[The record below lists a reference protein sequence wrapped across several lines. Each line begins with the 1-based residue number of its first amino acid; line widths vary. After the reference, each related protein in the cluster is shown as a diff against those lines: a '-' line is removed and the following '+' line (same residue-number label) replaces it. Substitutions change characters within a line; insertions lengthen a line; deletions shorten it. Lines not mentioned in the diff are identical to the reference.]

1 MSRFL
6 ELKKIVVKDPFWSS
20 RQKLISKVVIP
31 HQEKVLNDRIPGI
44 EKSHAIA
51 NFRIAAGMEDGDFY
65 GYVFQDSDLAKWLEG
80 AAYSLIIAP
89 DTELEGRVDR
99 IIDIIEKAQQPD
111 GYLDTYFIVKEPD
124 RKFQN
129 LQECH
134 ELYCAGHM
142 MEAAVAYFEATGK
155 DKLLKVMQKTADC
168 IDHYIGAEDGKI
180 HGIPGHEE
188 VEIGLLRMYQV
199 TGNKRDLDLAEYFL
213 NERGKNPSFFKEEKK
228 RRGWSVAENN
238 PENSARSE
246 EYHQIYA
253 PVRMQKEAR
262 GHSVRAM
269 YLYTAM
275 AEYAD
280 VRKDEEMKHA
290 CEGLWHNVA
299 ERQMYITGGIG
310 QEARWE
316 GFTYDY
322 DLPNDT
328 AYAETCASI
337 GLIMFSSKMLR
348 LEKDGKYADVM
359 ERALYNGVL
368 SGMQLDGSR
377 FFYVNPL
384 EVIPGRSGKMPGY
397 EHIRTQ
403 RPAWFP
409 CACCPPNIVRLLT
422 SIGRYAWEEDDN
434 TIYSHFFLG
443 GTADLSLAKVDVT
456 SKFPREGEI
465 SYIIDPKTEEPF
477 AIAIHIPEYLEE
489 YHVFVNGTPAEE
501 YSLEKGYLYLRRS
514 WKKGDQIALKA
525 RLAVRRIYANPLVRA
540 NIGCVALMR
549 GPIVYCIE
557 SVDNA
562 ENLAGLWLTRGAE
575 CRVVAPPQG
584 LPQDLDA
591 IAVRGVRTTAG
602 DALYS
607 TQPPKDMEV
616 TITAI
621 PYFAWGNRGENEM
634 RVWIHEK

>member
-6 ELKKIVVKDPFWSS
+6 ELKNVVVDDPFWSP
-20 RQKLISKVVIP
+20 RQKLVSGVVIP
-31 HQEKVLNDRIPGI
+31 YQEKILNDKIPGI

-51 NFRIAAGMEDGDFY
+51 NFRIAAGMEEGDFY

-80 AAYSLIIAP
+80 VAYSLIISP
-89 DTELEGRVDR
+89 DTELEGRADR

-142 MEAAVAYFEATGK
+142 MEAAVAYYEATGK
-155 DKLLKVMQKTADC
+155 DKLLKVMQKVADC
-168 IDHYIGAEDGKI
+168 IDHCIGAEDGKI

-188 VEIGLLRMYQV
+188 IEIGLLRMYQV
-199 TGNKRDLDLAEYFL
+199 TGNKKDLDLAEYFL
-213 NERGKNPSFFKEEKK
+213 NERGKNPSFFKEEKAK
-228 RRGWSVAENN
+228 RGWSISENN

-246 EYHQIYA
+246 EYHQIFA
-253 PVRMQKEAR
+253 PVRLQKEAK

-275 AEYAD
+275 AEYAYI
-280 VRKDEEMKHA
+280 KKEGKMKRA
-290 CEGLWHNVA
+290 CEALWDNVA
-299 ERQMYITGGIG
+299 KRQMYITGGIG

-337 GLIMFSSKMLR
+337 GLVMFSHKMLQ

-368 SGMQLDGSR
+368 SGMQLDGKK

-384 EVIPGRSGKMPGY
+384 EVIPKRSGKMPGY
-397 EHIRTQ
+397 EHVRTQ
-403 RPAWFP
+403 RPEWFP
-409 CACCPPNIVRLLT
+409 CACCPPNIVRLIA
-422 SIGRYAWEEDDN
+422 SIGRYAWEETED
-434 TIYSHFFLG
+434 TVYSHLFMG
-443 GTADLSLAKVDVT
+443 GTADLSLARIVVK
-456 SKFPREGEI
+456 SEFPRKGRI
-465 SYIIDPKTEEPF
+465 SYVIHPKTESPF
-477 AIAIHIPEYLEE
+477 ALSIHIPEYLEE
-489 YHVFVNGTPAEE
+489 YSICINGVPAKE
-501 YSLEKGYLYLRRS
+501 YRIEKGYLYLQRE
-514 WKKGDQIALKA
+514 WKKGECIELLAD
-525 RLAVRRIYANPLVRA
+525 LAVRRIYANPRVRA
-540 NIGCVALMR
+540 DAGCVALTR
-549 GPIVYCIE
+549 GPIVYCME
-557 SVDNA
+557 SIDNG
-562 ENLAGLWLTRGAE
+562 ENLAGLSIPGDAA
-575 CRVVAPPQG
+575 CKVAAPPQG
-584 LPQDLDA
+584 LPADLDA
-591 IAVRGVRTTAG
+591 IIVRGVRSKAT

-607 TQPPKDMEV
+607 AKQPEEAAV

-621 PYFAWGNRGENEM
+621 PYFAWGNRGEGEM
-634 RVWIHEK
+634 RVWIREK